1 MAGNMKLTL
10 IIMAALVAVLLGL
23 GACSLALGARVP
35 EPVKI
40 EVTTDEFADQN
51 NVSRNVTVPV
61 GGTLT
66 IALASN
72 PSTGFGWSEP
82 PSVSNEAVLQ
92 QTSNKLLLPET
103 SPIVGAPATQAWTM
117 RALHAGT
124 TTVNMTY
131 DRPWQGGEKGR
142 WTFEVEVTVEE
153 KD

>member
-40 EVTTDEFADQN
+40 EVTTDEFASQN
-51 NVSRNVTVPV
+51 NLSREVTVPV

-66 IALASN
+66 IALGSN
-72 PSTGFGWSEP
+72 PSTGFSWTEP

-103 SPIVGAPATQAWTM
+103 KPIVGEPATQAWTM
-117 RALHAGT
+117 RALQPGT

-131 DRPWQGGEKGR
+131 NRPWQGGEKGL
-142 WTFEVEVTVEE
+142 WTFEVNVTVEE
-153 KD
+153 K